1 MLTGA
6 PELVTGSR
14 DGLVKVWDPRQKG
27 DPVAT
32 MEPGEGEAKRDCWAV
47 AFGNCHILVCGIH
60 MSSSCSYRRIHSGN
74 AYNLGNMVGF
84 MQVSL
89 SFSIELC
96 QGLCFCVSIFS
107 G

>member
-1 MLTGA
+1 MYCIFYYWHCMLTGA

-47 AFGNCHILVCGIH
+47 AFGNY
-60 MSSSCSYRRIHSGN
+60 SYSD
-74 AYNLGNMVGF
+74 
-84 MQVSL
+84 
-89 SFSIELC
+89 
-96 QGLCFCVSIFS
+96 
-107 G
+107 

>member
-47 AFGNCHILVCGIH
+47 AFGN
-60 MSSSCSYRRIHSGN
+60 
-74 AYNLGNMVGF
+74 YNYSN
-84 MQVSL
+84 
-89 SFSIELC
+89 
-96 QGLCFCVSIFS
+96 
-107 G
+107 

>member
-47 AFGNCHILVCGIH
+47 AFGN
-60 MSSSCSYRRIHSGN
+60 
-74 AYNLGNMVGF
+74 
-84 MQVSL
+84 
-89 SFSIELC
+89 
-96 QGLCFCVSIFS
+96 
-107 G
+107 

>member
-47 AFGNCHILVCGIH
+47 AFGN
-60 MSSSCSYRRIHSGN
+60 
-74 AYNLGNMVGF
+74 YN
-84 MQVSL
+84 
-89 SFSIELC
+89 
-96 QGLCFCVSIFS
+96 
-107 G
+107 